1 MGIRRSLRPAAIV
14 AGLAI
19 SILFAYVAVR
29 DVDWSLFWKSLS
41 ASTLWWLFPALA
53 VLAGGISVRAVR
65 WQLLFAPATRQPL
78 GATTRALLVGTFL
91 NLVLPARPGEVLRV
105 FYLHDEAGTSRAEGL
120 GTALTERIYDVLGL
134 LVLLFVATPWL
145 PNVTWLHRA
154 AVLAIVAALLLAAVV
169 GALLLWQERPVRYLI
184 GPLAHVPGVSRERLD
199 PIAANLAEGLIA
211 LRRRRSALIALA
223 LTFAAILAIAL
234 SFWLVTFALHLGV
247 PFGAALLVMV
257 ATNLAMILPSSPAA
271 IGVFEAATLVALRP
285 YGVDAS
291 RALSYAVVLH
301 ALTFVPFVLIG
312 LVLLQRR
319 GLQLLRRPEQ
329 EA

>member
-1 MGIRRSLRPAAIV
+1 MALRRSFRTALIIT
-14 AGLAI
+14 GLVI
-19 SILFAYVAVR
+19 SVLFAYFAVR
-29 DVDWSLFWKSLS
+29 GVNWSLFWKTLS
-41 ASTLWWLFPALA
+41 GSTLWWLAPALA
-53 VLAGGISVRAVR
+53 VLAGGIFLRAIR
-65 WQLLFAPATRQPL
+65 WRLLFAPETRPPL

-91 NLVLPARPGEVLRV
+91 NIVLPARPGEVLRV

-120 GTALTERIYDVLGL
+120 GTALTERIYDVFGL
-134 LVLLFVATPWL
+134 LVLLFASPWL
-145 PNVTWLHRA
+145 PDVTWLRRA
-154 AVLAIVAALLLAAVV
+154 AALAIVAALLLAAVV
-169 GALLLWQERPVRYLI
+169 GALVVWEERPQEKPKR
-184 GPLAHVPGVSRERLD
+184 PFSRAPRVSQNRLD
-199 PIAANLAEGLIA
+199 AVATNLVAGLVA
-211 LRRRRSALIALA
+211 LRRPRSALPALG
-223 LTFAAILAIAL
+223 LTFAAILVIAL

-271 IGVFEAATLVALRP
+271 VGVFEAATIVALRP

-301 ALTFVPFVLIG
+301 ALTIVPFVLVG

-319 GLQLLRRPEQ
+319 GLHLLRRPGI